1 MLSELCENF
10 AFFVFNFLRMKQ
22 KIHQQYLQIVQDK
35 IDVFQDMISV
45 LTEDSKN
52 DAKGSAGDKHE
63 TALSMMHIEQEKL
76 SNKLQEAI
84 NQKTILD
91 KIDASQIHNKVAMG
105 SLVKTNNL
113 TVYISVALPKI
124 AIENQNIF
132 AISPQSPLGI
142 QLMGKQ
148 IGFDFEMNGTK
159 YTIEKIY

>member
-1 MLSELCENF
+1 ML
-10 AFFVFNFLRMKQ
+10 KQ
-22 KIHQQYLQIVQDK
+22 KIHQQYLQLVQDK
-35 IDVFQDMISV
+35 IDVFQDMIVS

-76 SNKLQEAI
+76 THKLKESIA
-84 NQKTILD
+84 QKSILD
-91 KIDASQIHNKVAMG
+91 KIDVSQIHNKVAVG

-124 AIENQNIF
+124 TIDSQNIF

-142 QLMGKQ
+142 QLMGKVV
-148 IGFDFEMNGTK
+148 GNEFEVNLTK
-159 YTIEKIY
+159 YIIQEIS